1 MSDKNYD
8 EHHIQY
14 VTNFH
19 DLVNTTFHGSM
30 NAICWNRKLSGDFLE
45 IVKKLERIRTTG
57 P

>member
-45 IVKKLERIRTTG
+45 IVKKL
-57 P
+57 